1 MFNAC
6 IYTYCICTNIYI
18 ICVQSVKM
26 IFVCRYSRV
35 HVAFSDSRESKSY
48 KYLKW
53 THLTPCSYQSPKQ
66 QILEET
72 RMNQV
77 TNIMHRSNI
86 SGDNEI
92 AQGENDHRLWGMWG
106 LAISLVAML
115 PLLPSAW
122 PSPRSMCIS
131 FHGNWQLLVLL
142 KRWCAYIVYMYVH
155 MFFEVVHIDWYV
167 SAGHYCQDDHVPT
180 KNFDD
185 HRTYGYVLQVSLF
198 MTSWMSSRWPIPP
211 TSDYLSLTKC
221 IHRNSQIIAR
231 MTT

>member
-1 MFNAC
+1 
-6 IYTYCICTNIYI
+6 
-18 ICVQSVKM
+18 M

-77 TNIMHRSNI
+77 TSIMHRSNI

-106 LAISLVAML
+106 SGHLLGCHASIVTQRLTQPKKYVYKFPWQLAAGCAIEEVMCIYRVYVCTHVFWSCTHWLIRKCWSLL
-115 PLLPSAW
+115 SRWSCTNKELRW
-122 PSPRSMCIS
+122 PSYLWLCLTSIS
-131 FHGNWQLLVLL
+131 IHDWLNEFKMTHSPNFWLSQS
-142 KRWCAYIVYMYVH
+142 YEVY
-155 MFFEVVHIDWYV
+155 
-167 SAGHYCQDDHVPT
+167 P
-180 KNFDD
+180 
-185 HRTYGYVLQVSLF
+185 L
-198 MTSWMSSRWPIPP
+198 
-211 TSDYLSLTKC
+211 
-221 IHRNSQIIAR
+221 
-231 MTT
+231 

>member
-1 MFNAC
+1 
-6 IYTYCICTNIYI
+6 
-18 ICVQSVKM
+18 M

-106 LAISLVAML
+106 LAISLVA
-115 PLLPSAW
+115 
-122 PSPRSMCIS
+122 SPRSMYK
-131 FHGNWQLLVLL
+131 FPWQLAAGGAIEEVMWIYRVYVCTHVFLSCTHWLICKCWSLL
-142 KRWCAYIVYMYVH
+142 
-155 MFFEVVHIDWYV
+155 
-167 SAGHYCQDDHVPT
+167 
-180 KNFDD
+180 
-185 HRTYGYVLQVSLF
+185 
-198 MTSWMSSRWPIPP
+198 SRWSCTNKELRWPSHLWLCLTSISIHDWLNEFKMTHSPNFWLSQSYEVHPP
-211 TSDYLSLTKC
+211 
-221 IHRNSQIIAR
+221 
-231 MTT
+231 